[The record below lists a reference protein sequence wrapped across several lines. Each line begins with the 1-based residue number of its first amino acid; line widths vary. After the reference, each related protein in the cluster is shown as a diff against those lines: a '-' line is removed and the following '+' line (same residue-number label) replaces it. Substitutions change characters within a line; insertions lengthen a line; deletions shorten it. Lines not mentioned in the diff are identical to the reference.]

1 MKTTIAELLKALK
14 SACEEMGMDDTE
26 WWDDAQAAIAKA
38 ETFMAPKEEDTIE
51 KRLHKALWA
60 ISGSDYLVP
69 RVQQGL
75 YHALHLAYESG
86 KANAEGLSLISREDC
101 VETFIKELQK

>member
-26 WWDDAQAAIAKA
+26 WWDDAQTAIAKA
-38 ETFMAPKEEDTIE
+38 EIFMAQKEEDTIE
-51 KRLHKALWA
+51 ERLHKALWA

-69 RVQQGL
+69 RVEK
-75 YHALHLAYESG
+75 ALRVALKMAYESG
-86 KANAEGLSLISREDC
+86 KAIRDEVLTNSSNDC
-101 VETFIKELQK
+101 VEAFIEELKK